1 MTNQLLK
8 KNAETLKQ
16 GTIGIARESERGLVD
31 IETLKQTNETLISTL
46 DEVINIQNEGR
57 QKRREAEQ
65 ELGKIEDSLKQKL
78 LEINSDR

>member
-1 MTNQLLK
+1 M
-8 KNAETLKQ
+8 
-16 GTIGIARESERGLVD
+16 
-31 IETLKQTNETLISTL
+31 